1 MTGANGRRPL
11 DGRTA
16 LVTGGSRGIG
26 RAVARALGAEGA
38 HVCIAYNAHGAE
50 AAAVV
55 AEIVEAGGR
64 AFALACDVAS
74 EAQVEALFAE
84 AVPRL
89 GHLDIVVNNAGVIL
103 ERPLLDTSATDFDW
117 LIGVNLRGTFLVGR
131 EALRA
136 MTARGSGRII
146 NMASDLGYLGR
157 EQFSVYCAS
166 KGAILALTRSWA
178 KEFAPAVLVNAIAPG
193 PIDTDM
199 LDVENMSPEWRAK
212 EEQIP
217 LARIGRAEEVAAV
230 AVFLAGPGASFLTGQ
245 TIGPNGGSV
254 MP

>member
-1 MTGANGRRPL
+1 MSAARGTLAGQAAIVTGA
-11 DGRTA
+11 
-16 LVTGGSRGIG
+16 SRGIG
-26 RAVARALGAEGA
+26 RAIARALAAEGA

-64 AFALACDVAS
+64 ALALPCDVAS
-74 EAQVEALFAE
+74 EPQVRALYAEAL
-84 AVPRL
+84 PRL
-89 GHLDIVVNNAGVIL
+89 GRLDLVVNNAGVIL
-103 ERPLLDTSATDFDW
+103 EKPLLDTTAADFDW
-117 LIGVNLRGTFLVGR
+117 LMGINLRGTFLVGR
-131 EALRA
+131 EALRE
-136 MTARGSGRII
+136 MSARGGGRVI
-146 NMASDLGYLGR
+146 NLASDLGYLGR

-166 KGAILALTRSWA
+166 KGAILALTKSWA
-178 KEFAPAVLVNAIAPG
+178 REFAPKILVNGIAPG

-199 LDVENMSPEWRAK
+199 LDVANMSPEWRAK

-217 LARIGRAEEVAAV
+217 LARIGKVEEVAAL
-230 AVFLAGPGASFLTGQ
+230 AVFLAGPGASFITGQ

>member
-1 MTGANGRRPL
+1 VTARKGGSL
-11 DGRTA
+11 DGLKA
-16 LVTGGSRGIG
+16 LVTGASRGIG
-26 RAVARALGAEGA
+26 RAIAVGLAAEGA

-50 AAAVV
+50 AASVV
-55 AEIVEAGGR
+55 AEIVAGGGR
-64 AFALACDVAS
+64 AFALPCDVTD
-74 EAQVEALFAE
+74 EAQVKALFAE

-89 GHLDIVVNNAGVIL
+89 GGLDLAVNNAGVIL
-103 ERPLLDTSATDFDW
+103 EKPLLDTTAEDFDW
-117 LIGVNLRGTFLVGR
+117 LMGINLRGTFLVGR
-131 EALRA
+131 EALRE
-136 MTARGSGRII
+136 MSARGAGRVI
-146 NMASDLGYLGR
+146 NVASDLGYLGR

-166 KGAILALTRSWA
+166 KGAILALTKSWA
-178 KEFAPAVLVNAIAPG
+178 REFAPAILVNGIAPG

-199 LDVENMSPEWRAK
+199 LDVANMSPEWRAK

-217 LARIGRAEEVAAV
+217 LARIGRPEEVASV